1 MAEKKTAIP
10 DDIAK
15 MNFETALKELEGIVS
30 KLESGNA
37 PLEESIELYERGN
50 LLKAHCESR
59 LKAAQAKVGKNH
71 ARRRWRCRHRACQY
85 RLIGPF
91 CP

>member
-15 MNFETALKELEGIVS
+15 MNFETALKELEGIVG

-59 LKAAQAKVGKNH
+59 LKAAQAKVEKITLGADGAAGTEPAN
-71 ARRRWRCRHRACQY
+71 
-85 RLIGPF
+85 ID
-91 CP
+91 

>member
-15 MNFETALKELEGIVS
+15 MNFETALKELEGIVG

-59 LKAAQAKVGKNH
+59 LKAAQAEVEKITLGADGAAGTEPAN
-71 ARRRWRCRHRACQY
+71 
-85 RLIGPF
+85 ID
-91 CP
+91 

>member
-1 MAEKKTAIP
+1 VAEKKTAIP

-15 MNFETALKELEGIVS
+15 MNFETALKELEGIVG

-59 LKAAQAKVGKNH
+59 LKAAQAKVEKITLGADGAAGTEPAN
-71 ARRRWRCRHRACQY
+71 
-85 RLIGPF
+85 ID
-91 CP
+91 